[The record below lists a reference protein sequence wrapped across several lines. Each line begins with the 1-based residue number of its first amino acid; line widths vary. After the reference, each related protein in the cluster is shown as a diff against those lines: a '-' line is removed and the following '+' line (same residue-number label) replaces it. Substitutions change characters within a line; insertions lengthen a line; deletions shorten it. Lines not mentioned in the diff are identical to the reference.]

1 MLFPTV
7 AFALFF
13 CVAFLANWLL
23 RPRPTAWRIAM
34 IGLSFFF
41 YGYWDE
47 RFVALLAGSIVVNHG
62 AARWVAAATGH
73 RRRLALAGGIVANLG
88 VLGFFKYYGFFV
100 TSVANGLGRLGLE
113 TTPPLLD
120 IVLPIGISF
129 FTFQAISYL
138 VDLSRDRIEGPLP
151 FLNLAFYLSFF
162 PQLVAGPIVRATD
175 LAPQID
181 RRPDPRTIPAGEAF
195 WLIAQGLVKKVV
207 ISSYLATN
215 LVDPVFDVPGE
226 HSRLDV
232 LLAIYGYSVQIYADF
247 SGYTDIAI
255 GCALLLG
262 FRFPQ
267 NFDSPLRALS
277 IRDFWRRWH
286 ISLSTW
292 LRDYVYIPLGG
303 NRGGRFRTARNLALT
318 MVLGGLWHGA
328 ATTFLVWGAIHG
340 TALVV
345 ERLVAGQIAR
355 RRSHTTPAHLGS
367 PSMPVGPT
375 GTNPI
380 DRSVER
386 GARRWV
392 TVVRWFVTMNV
403 VGIAWVF
410 FRADSVGRAWEL
422 LGRLVVGGGPSQ
434 LVSTVAVSV
443 IAGAL
448 AVQFAPRAI
457 DRLRRELGHAAP
469 VAQMAA
475 LALALTAIDALGP
488 DGVAPFIYFQF

>member
-1 MLFPTV
+1 VLFPTV

-23 RPRPTAWRIAM
+23 RPRPTAWRVTM

-41 YGYWDE
+41 YGYWDG
-47 RFVALLAGSIVVNHG
+47 RFVALLAASIAINH
-62 AARWVAAATGH
+62 VAALSIAATAGR
-73 RRRLALAGGIVANLG
+73 RRRLVLAVGVGANLG

-100 TSVANGLGRLGLE
+100 TSVANGLGRLGLD

-138 VDLSRDRIEGPLP
+138 VDLSRGKLSGPLP
-151 FLNLAFYLSFF
+151 LLNLGFYLSFF

-175 LAPQID
+175 LSPQID

-267 NFDSPLRALS
+267 NFDAPFRAVSLQ
-277 IRDFWRRWH
+277 DFWRRWH

-292 LRDYVYIPLGG
+292 LRDYVYIPFGG
-303 NRGGRFRTARNLALT
+303 NRGGRARTARNLALT

-328 ATTFLVWGAIHG
+328 AWTFLVWGAIHG
-340 TALVV
+340 VALIV
-345 ERLVAGQIAR
+345 ERL
-355 RRSHTTPAHLGS
+355 LG
-367 PSMPVGPT
+367 
-375 GTNPI
+375 
-380 DRSVER
+380 RSVGR
-386 GARRWV
+386 LPSNRLAGLLPDGFGQA
-392 TVVRWFVTMNV
+392 VRWFVTLNV
-403 VGIAWVF
+403 VGLSWVF
-410 FRADSVGRAWEL
+410 FRADSVERAVEL
-422 LGRLVVGGGPSQ
+422 LERLAIGSGPSTLVSGLAIAVIAIAIGVQLLPQ
-434 LVSTVAVSV
+434 LV
-443 IAGAL
+443 
-448 AVQFAPRAI
+448 
-457 DRLRRELGHAAP
+457 DRLRVELGQAAP
-469 VAQMAA
+469 LAQVAA
-475 LALALTAIDALGP
+475 LALALTAIDAFGP

>member
-1 MLFPTV
+1 
-7 AFALFF
+7 
-13 CVAFLANWLL
+13 
-23 RPRPTAWRIAM
+23 M

-41 YGYWDE
+41 YGYWDP
-47 RFVALLAGSIVVNHG
+47 RFVALLAGSIAINHLT
-62 AARWVAAATGH
+62 AVWVTKLRVPGQPGPSG
-73 RRRLALAGGIVANLG
+73 RGQRTALAIGVGANLG
-88 VLGFFKYYGFFV
+88 ILGFFKYYGFFV
-100 TSVANGLGRLGLE
+100 TSVANGLGRLGVE
-113 TTPPLLD
+113 TSPPLLD
-120 IVLPIGISF
+120 IILPIGISF

-138 VDLSRDRIEGPLP
+138 VDLSRGELDEALPL
-151 FLNLAFYLSFF
+151 LSLGFYLSFF

-181 RRPDPRTIPAGEAF
+181 KRPDPRTIPAGEAF

-267 NFDSPLRALS
+267 NFDSPFRALS

-303 NRGGRFRTARNLALT
+303 NRGGRLRTARNLGLT

-328 ATTFLVWGAIHG
+328 AWTFLVWGAIHG
-340 TALVV
+340 AALIV
-345 ERLVAGQIAR
+345 ERFVGGSIQ
-355 RRSHTTPAHLGS
+355 RSRSTESTANPAS
-367 PSMPVGPT
+367 
-375 GTNPI
+375 
-380 DRSVER
+380 
-386 GARRWV
+386 WV
-392 TVVRWFVTMNV
+392 LAVRWFVTLNV
-403 VGIAWVF
+403 VGVAWVF

-422 LGRLVVGGGPSQ
+422 LERLVIGGAPSQ
-434 LVSTVAVSV
+434 LISGLAVAVV
-443 IAGAL
+443 VTAIGAQL
-448 AVQFAPRAI
+448 VPQLV
-457 DRLRRELGHAAP
+457 DRLRLELGRAAP
-469 VAQMAA
+469 VAQAIALAAA
-475 LALALTAIDALGP
+475 LTTIDALGP

>member
-23 RPRPTAWRIAM
+23 RPHPTAWRLTM

-41 YGYWDE
+41 YGFWDG
-47 RFVALLAGSIVVNHG
+47 RFVALLGASIAINHL
-62 AARWVAAATGH
+62 AALWVTSATGRH
-73 RRRLALAGGIVANLG
+73 RRVALAAGVGANLG

-100 TSVANGLGRLGLE
+100 TSVANGLGRLGVE

-120 IVLPIGISF
+120 IILPIGISF

-138 VDLSRDRIEGPLP
+138 VDLNRGELDQPLR
-151 FLNLAFYLSFF
+151 FLDLGFYLSFF

-175 LAPQID
+175 LAPQI
-181 RRPDPRTIPAGEAF
+181 RQRPDPRTIPAGEAF
-195 WLIAQGLVKKVV
+195 WLIAQGLIKKVV

-215 LVDPVFDVPGE
+215 LVDPVFDVPGD

-267 NFDSPLRALS
+267 NFDSPFRALS

-292 LRDYVYIPLGG
+292 LRDYVYIPFGG
-303 NRGGRFRTARNLALT
+303 NRGGRIRTARNLGLT

-328 ATTFLVWGAIHG
+328 AWTFLVWGAIHG
-340 TALVV
+340 AALIV
-345 ERLVAGQIAR
+345 ERLLTGVLR
-355 RRSHTTPAHLGS
+355 RRMAD
-367 PSMPVGPT
+367 PT
-375 GTNPI
+375 APLL
-380 DRSVER
+380 RSRV
-386 GARRWV
+386 GARRP
-392 TVVRWFVTMNV
+392 VVRDVQPRRSGLGV
-403 VGIAWVF
+403 LPS
-410 FRADSVGRAWEL
+410 R
-422 LGRLVVGGGPSQ
+422 LGRERARAARAPGGRRRPVAARVGAGHRGDRRCGGDP
-434 LVSTVAVSV
+434 TPTPARR
-443 IAGAL
+443 AP
-448 AVQFAPRAI
+448 APRARPSCAGRP
-457 DRLRRELGHAAP
+457 DGCAGVRPDRDRRLRDPTVSHRSSTSSSESPPPDRCH
-469 VAQMAA
+469 
-475 LALALTAIDALGP
+475 DASANATDQP
-488 DGVAPFIYFQF
+488 